1 MNVLNMIRK
10 GQQKRARL
18 SQAQFLMSKT
28 YRGADYSSAHQAP
41 VLERHPDLVYRGQ
54 GYIK

>member
-1 MNVLNMIRK
+1 MNVLNMIRE

-28 YRGADYSSAHQAP
+28 YRGADYLSAHQAP
-41 VLERHPDLVYRGQ
+41 VLDNHPELCYRGH